1 MRLRWGRLIQ
11 IAAEVTCSLVMKFI
25 RSRDNP
31 FFKKM
36 IKLAGSAQQRRAAGL
51 TLLDGVHLVAAYHVA
66 LGQPE
71 ALIISES
78 GRESAEV
85 KRLLDEWKP
94 KESLSLVI
102 LSDSLFREVS
112 PVKTPTGILAL
123 ARIPSTETI
132 LIHKPVKDKNERGG
146 NESFCVLLEAMQD
159 AGNVGSIL
167 RSAAAAGATD
177 IYLSN
182 DCTDAWSPK
191 TLRAAMG
198 AHFLL
203 HIHEQSNLPE
213 VARAFSGKVIATNL
227 RAKNSLYQTGLT
239 GPIALVFGNEGVG
252 LSDAVLQA
260 ITEEISIPM
269 PGGTESLNV
278 AAAAAVCFFERVR
291 QMETA

>member
-1 MRLRWGRLIQ
+1 MKLI
-11 IAAEVTCSLVMKFI
+11 T
-25 RSRDNP
+25 SRDNP

-36 IKLAGSAQQRRAAGL
+36 IKLAGSARQRRAAGL
-51 TLLDGVHLVAAYHVA
+51 TLLDGVHLIAAYYAA

-71 ALIISES
+71 ALIVSES
-78 GRESAEV
+78 GGESLEV
-85 KRLLDEWKP
+85 KRLLDEWKSR
-94 KESLSLVI
+94 ESLNLVV
-102 LSDSLFREVS
+102 LSDSLFREAS
-112 PVKTPTGILAL
+112 PVKTPTGIMAL

-132 LIHKPVKDKNERGG
+132 PVHKRVRDENKHGG
-146 NESFCVLLEAMQD
+146 NESFCVLLEAIQD

-177 IYLSN
+177 VYLSN
-182 DCTDAWSPK
+182 DCADAWSPK

-213 VARAFSGKVIATNL
+213 VARAFGGKIIATNL
-227 RAKNSLYQTGLT
+227 SAKKSLYRTGLT
-239 GPIALVFGNEGVG
+239 GPVALVFGNEGVG
-252 LSDAVLQA
+252 LSDAMLRV
-260 ITEEISIPM
+260 ITDEISIPM

>member
-1 MRLRWGRLIQ
+1 
-11 IAAEVTCSLVMKFI
+11 MKFI
-25 RSRDNP
+25 SSRDNP

-36 IKLAGSAQQRRAAGL
+36 IKLAGSAQQRRATGL
-51 TLLDGVHLVAAYHVA
+51 SLLDGIHLVAAYYIA

-78 GRESAEV
+78 GRESAEI
-85 KRLLDEWKP
+85 KRLLEEWKP
-94 KESLSLVI
+94 REGLSLVM
-102 LSDSLFREVS
+102 LSDSLFREIS
-112 PVKTPTGILAL
+112 PVKTPTGIMAL
-123 ARIPSTETI
+123 ARIPSAQTI
-132 LIHKPVKDKNERGG
+132 LTHKPVRDENENGG

-213 VARAFSGKVIATNL
+213 VARAFGGKVIATNL
-227 RAKNSLYQTGLT
+227 GAKNSLYQTGLT

-252 LSDAVLQA
+252 LSDAVLQV
-260 ITEEISIPM
+260 ITDEIRIPM

-278 AAAAAVCFFERVR
+278 AAAAAICFFERVR
-291 QMETA
+291 QMQSVR

>member
-1 MRLRWGRLIQ
+1 
-11 IAAEVTCSLVMKFI
+11 MKFI
-25 RSRDNP
+25 SSRDNP
-31 FFKKM
+31 FFKKI
-36 IKLAGSAQQRRAAGL
+36 IKLAGSARQRRAAGL

-66 LGQPE
+66 LGQPKV
-71 ALIISES
+71 LIMSES
-78 GRESAEV
+78 GGESAEI
-85 KRLLDEWKP
+85 KRLLDEWKSR
-94 KESLSLVI
+94 ENLSLVM
-102 LSDSLFREVS
+102 LSDVLFREVS
-112 PVKTPTGILAL
+112 PVKTPTGIMAL
-123 ARIPSTETI
+123 VRIPLAETI
-132 LIHKPVKDKNERGG
+132 LIRKPASENKGGG
-146 NESFCVLLEAMQD
+146 NESFCVLLEAIQD

-167 RSAAAAGATD
+167 RAAAAAGATD

-213 VARAFSGKVIATNL
+213 VARAFNGKVIAANP
-227 RAKNSLYQTGLT
+227 RAKNSLYQTELT

-252 LSDAVLQA
+252 LSDAMLQV
-260 ITEEISIPM
+260 ITDEINIPM

-291 QMETA
+291 QMVTA